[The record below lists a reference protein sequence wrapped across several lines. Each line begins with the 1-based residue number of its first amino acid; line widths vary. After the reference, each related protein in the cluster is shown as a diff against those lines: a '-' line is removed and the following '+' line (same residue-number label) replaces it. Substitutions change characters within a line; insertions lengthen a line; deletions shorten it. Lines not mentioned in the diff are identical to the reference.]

1 MNIPG
6 PAAFAAAVPRPEIL
20 GDLEVLLLALFAL
33 VATGFFAVLRSALL
47 HSVPSRILDEARSDR
62 ERDGLRPLLERVEPL
77 ATSASVLEITCQILF
92 VVLLLGWLGDQLS
105 PGTMGLALA
114 VSVPLLVFATEV
126 LPGMLRGE
134 VSDRVLRSCLPSFD
148 LLQRPLAAVI
158 LVLEGARSVLMRV
171 LRIPERPHTVRR
183 IVEDLRDVVEDSYRE
198 DPLKEEEREIIEN
211 VFEFYDVDV
220 AEVMTPRTELHAVE
234 LGEGVDA
241 VVRLIAETG
250 HSRIP
255 VYERTLDA
263 IVGVAY
269 AQEVLQRVAAGDHAA
284 SSLRELLQP
293 VGFVPETKLVSE
305 LLNEF
310 RSEKRKMAVV
320 LDEYG
325 GTAGIVTVS
334 DVIAE
339 LVGDMPEELGEPT
352 PEQIRVREDG
362 SIEVDGATRV
372 SEVNEELELAFP
384 EEEDYETLAGFVL
397 AQLGHFP
404 KEGESFDWENLQVTV
419 TKSNDRRVLE
429 VLLRLPEAHKLG
441 E

>member
-1 MNIPG
+1 
-6 PAAFAAAVPRPEIL
+6 
-20 GDLEVLLLALFAL
+20 
-33 VATGFFAVLRSALL
+33 VLRSALL

-429 VLLRLPEAHKLG
+429 V
-441 E
+441 